1 MSDSE
6 PHLGE
11 DSPEEFLDSMERRFE
26 IPGVVGYLLIAIAG
40 FALLSVLWQAVR
52 RLPGGRSSGDV
63 HVVLC
68 GDGVSELRPGDRVV
82 LGSVQVGE
90 VEQTSLRDGEVLAEL
105 RIDGKHAAEI
115 PESSRFEVDSLNQ
128 WVPGN
133 LGVRIRSDPAR
144 ADRPSLVDGAEIEA
158 AKRTLPPTVPER
170 FYPLVA
176 LGVGAIVVLVICARV
191 LRSIAWMVI
200 VAGVLILLAALVHL
214 GGTIVGP

>member
-11 DSPEEFLDSMERRFE
+11 DSPEEFLDSAEAGFE
-26 IPGVVGYLLIAIAG
+26 MPSAVGYLLIALAAC
-40 FALLSVLWQAVR
+40 ALLAVLWQVVR
-52 RLPGGRSSGDV
+52 RLPGGRSSHDV
-63 HVVLC
+63 HVVLH
-68 GDGVSELRPGDRVV
+68 GDGVSELGLGDRVV

-90 VEQTSLRDGEVLAEL
+90 VEEATVRDGAVLAEL
-105 RIDGKHAAEI
+105 RIDGEYAEEI

-133 LGVRIRSDPAR
+133 LGVRIRPGR
-144 ADRPSLVDGAEIEA
+144 AQTDAPSLVDGAKIEA

-170 FYPLVA
+170 FYLLVA

-200 VAGVLILLAALVHL
+200 VAGALILLAVFLHL